1 MQPRGFKEL
10 CHRIDKFSGE
20 SAEEDFEVWL
30 EDFVEATNDCGWTD
44 KERARWFSWFIR
56 GPAKSTWQRTIKPTD
71 KSSWNT
77 IVSVYKGQYGVH
89 MDPRT
94 AYQRCHELQYSQF
107 LSVQGLMNAMR
118 DYQRMAPRKLT
129 DDTLESILWNKVPL
143 ELQQEVKEI
152 TDGSVQELLQKLLR
166 AESVVAERK
175 RRSQTSDAPSR
186 MLPPKQDSKEIE
198 KLPVKENLIRRTRSS
213 VPTQG
218 TPEISLKYIKCFNCF
233 QTGHLARDCPEPKK
247 KNSTRRITDDDQ
259 EGSNQGSDPWICSVA
274 TSDHA
279 PDGET
284 DSDRLPRRGPTYKAK
299 VEIEGVRTRALLDH
313 GAQVTIVR
321 RQLLSHIREK
331 RGWTLE
337 QCHGKNLP
345 LEGQPVGAGGGA
357 LETTG
362 IVSLKVQVVDTDV
375 LREVPCYVLDSTKP
389 LWSGEVRDCGVVIG
403 TNALS
408 NLGFNITHPNGTTVI
423 AADAKEPQD
432 DSTQSQSDTTTAQSH
447 SETLQSQEEA
457 P

>member
-1 MQPRGFKEL
+1 M
-10 CHRIDKFSGE
+10 SY
-20 SAEEDFEVWL
+20 S
-30 EDFVEATNDCGWTD
+30 
-44 KERARWFSWFIR
+44 
-56 GPAKSTWQRTIKPTD
+56 
-71 KSSWNT
+71 
-77 IVSVYKGQYGVH
+77 
-89 MDPRT
+89 
-94 AYQRCHELQYSQF
+94 SQF
-107 LSVQGLMNAMR
+107 LLVQGLMNAMR

-152 TDGSVQELLQKLLR
+152 TDGSVQELQKLLR

-198 KLPVKENLIRRTRSS
+198 KLPVKENPIRRTRSS

-284 DSDRLPRRGPTYKAK
+284 DSGRLPRRGW
-299 VEIEGVRTRALLDH
+299 
-313 GAQVTIVR
+313 
-321 RQLLSHIREK
+321 RQ
-331 RGWTLE
+331 
-337 QCHGKNLP
+337 
-345 LEGQPVGAGGGA
+345 
-357 LETTG
+357 
-362 IVSLKVQVVDTDV
+362 
-375 LREVPCYVLDSTKP
+375 
-389 LWSGEVRDCGVVIG
+389 
-403 TNALS
+403 S
-408 NLGFNITHPNGTTVI
+408 NV
-423 AADAKEPQD
+423 KK
-432 DSTQSQSDTTTAQSH
+432 
-447 SETLQSQEEA
+447 
-457 P
+457 